1 MLETRLCNKVEKQ
14 KTYSLVGDTE
24 TIQVFSTE
32 NLIIFLD
39 MSLCEFNQVPIF
51 TSYSFEDDNFV
62 KQFASILV
70 EGATV
75 LALGSQALLERGR
88 EFSTTDSGI
97 EWSPPKISELLDSQ
111 YSQLYVMHW
120 DKLKFIKK
128 YIKDFG
134 K

>member
-1 MLETRLCNKVEKQ
+1 
-14 KTYSLVGDTE
+14 
-24 TIQVFSTE
+24 
-32 NLIIFLD
+32 

-51 TSYSFEDDNFV
+51 TSYSFEDNNFV

-70 EGATV
+70 EGASV
-75 LALGSQALLERGR
+75 LALGSQALLEKGR

-120 DKLKFIKK
+120 NKLKYIKK
-128 YIKDFG
+128 YIKDFE